1 MKYPTIQWLSRQVR
15 RLLLLENEDRFLR
28 KTGGTM
34 TGSLVL
40 AEDPVLP
47 LEAATK
53 QYVDEQRVEQ
63 EDAEETYRLVVS
75 SPTNI
80 WILNHNKG
88 RRPSSVRILINFAGY
103 SGLYEAFPLITDT
116 DVNTSIAEFD
126 ANYTGEAI
134 AEF

>member
-15 RLLLLENEDRFLR
+15 RLLLLENEDRFLH
-28 KTGGTM
+28 KSGGSM

-40 AEDPVLP
+40 ADDPVSP

-63 EDAEETYRLVVS
+63 ETAETTYRLVVT
-75 SPTNI
+75 SPTNV
-80 WILNHNKG
+80 WVLNHNKG
-88 RRPSSVRILINFAGY
+88 RKPSSVRVLLAFTGY
-103 SGLYEAFPLITDT
+103 SGLYEAFPRVV
-116 DVNTSIAEFD
+116 DVDDNTTTAEFE
-126 ANYTGEAI
+126 ANYSGEAI